1 MWYIDLHMSND
12 TLTETPDAI
21 AEAIAMTPALIQE
34 SMAINNTLETTGIVK
49 PHYGTHYANPQRESF
64 GIFGIICEVL
74 QDNDAVLARG
84 MENVPELRQ
93 TAITHSMFAHQ
104 IIELARPKFNI
115 AGLRYD
121 TQVVKNYLSTQGRG
135 KVIKFR
141 LTNAED
147 AERTCDKPRTKYY
160 LVSSP
165 DDSQ

>member
-1 MWYIDLHMSND
+1 MQALF
-12 TLTETPDAI
+12 LEVAGLI
-21 AEAIAMTPALIQE
+21 AALIQE

-104 IIELARPKFNI
+104 IIELARPQI
-115 AGLRYD
+115 QHCGVTL
-121 TQVVKNYLSTQGRG
+121 
-135 KVIKFR
+135 
-141 LTNAED
+141 
-147 AERTCDKPRTKYY
+147 
-160 LVSSP
+160 
-165 DDSQ
+165 